1 MTVVA
6 VVEADEAITVE
17 DFTIFVLKIIST
29 VTLGCYTC

>member
-17 DFTIFVLKIIST
+17 DFTIFVLKMSYQ
-29 VTLGCYTC
+29 L